1 MEYGCIGEKLVHSFS
16 AKLHAKIDDYHYE
29 LCEIEKNNL
38 DAFMKEKAFKAINV
52 TIPYKEAVIPY
63 LYEIDEAAAAIG
75 SVNTVVNKNGR
86 LFGYNTDFYGMS
98 RLFLHAGISPEG
110 KKVAILGT
118 GGTAKTAKAVARSL
132 GASEILVVSRN
143 PENGEISYGEL
154 YEKHAD
160 TRIIVNTTPVGMYP
174 DIHSSP
180 IELSRFDEPVGVLD
194 AVYNPLRT
202 ELILDAKRRGIA
214 AEGGLYML
222 VAQGVRA
229 SEIFFDTAYP
239 DGRTDEIYQ
248 SILEDMESVVLVGM
262 PASGK
267 TTVGGIISERT
278 GKPFIDTDALVTE
291 RIGMPIGKYFNLYGE
306 GEFRARERE
315 VISDICS
322 LGGAIIATGGGA
334 VLSKENIRNLK
345 RNGKIY
351 FLDRPLERLLPTSD
365 RPLASS
371 KEDIEKR
378 YIERYEIYKTAAD
391 VHIIADADA
400 QAVAERIMCV
410 K

>member
-1 MEYGCIGEKLVHSFS
+1 MEYGCIGEKLGHSFS
-16 AKLHAKIDDYHYE
+16 AKLHAKIGDYPYE
-29 LCEIEKNNL
+29 LCEIQRDDL
-38 DAFMKEKAFKAINV
+38 DAFMKKKEFKAINV
-52 TIPYKEAVIPY
+52 TIPYKETVIPY
-63 LYEIDEAAAAIG
+63 LYEIDEAAATIG

-98 RLFLHAGISPEG
+98 RLFLHAGIDPKG
-110 KKVAILGT
+110 KKIAILGT

-180 IELSRFDEPVGVLD
+180 IELSRFSEPVGVLD

-202 ELILDAKRRGIA
+202 ELILDAKGRGIA

-229 SEIFFDTAYP
+229 SEIFFDTVYP
-239 DGRTDEIYQ
+239 DGRVDEIYE
-248 SILEDMESVVLVGM
+248 SILGDKESVVLVGM
-262 PASGK
+262 PSSGK

-291 RIGMPIGKYFNLYGE
+291 RIGMPIGEYFNLYGE
-306 GEFRARERE
+306 TQFRARERE

-334 VLSKENIRNLK
+334 VLSEENIRNLK

>member
-1 MEYGCIGEKLVHSFS
+1 MEYGCIGEKLGHSFS
-16 AKLHAKIDDYHYE
+16 AKLHAKIGDYPYE
-29 LCEIEKNNL
+29 LCEIERDDL
-38 DAFMKEKAFKAINV
+38 DAFMKKKEFKAINV
-52 TIPYKEAVIPY
+52 TIPYKETVIPY
-63 LYEIDEAAAAIG
+63 LHEIDEAAATIG

-86 LFGYNTDFYGMS
+86 LYGYNTDFYGMR
-98 RLFLHAGISPEG
+98 RLFLHAGIDPKG
-110 KKVAILGT
+110 KKIAILGT

-132 GASEILVVSRN
+132 GASEIVVVSRN
-143 PENGEISYGEL
+143 PRDGEISYDEF

-180 IELSRFDEPVGVLD
+180 IELSRFSEPVGVLD

-214 AEGGLYML
+214 AESGLYML

-229 SEIFFDTAYP
+229 SEIFFDIAYP

-248 SILEDMESVVLVGM
+248 SIFEDMESVVLVGM
-262 PASGK
+262 PSSGK

-291 RIGMPIGKYFNLYGE
+291 RIGMPIGEYFNLYGE
-306 GEFRARERE
+306 TQFRARERE

-371 KEDIEKR
+371 KADIEKR